1 MAEFSRLLEAEL
13 PRLRR
18 YARALVHD
26 AQRAEDLVQ
35 DCMERALRKS
45 HLWRE
50 GTSLTAWLFTML
62 HNLHAS
68 AARRFFNAPKL
79 VPFLETESMPTVA
92 PTQTDRLNLASLQ
105 SALNKLPEEQRQVL
119 LLVGM
124 EQLHYEEVASIL
136 KVPLGTVMSRL
147 FRARER
153 LRVLLA
159 EESRPPLRRVK

>member
-1 MAEFSRLLEAEL
+1 MTEFSRQLEAEL

-50 GTSLTAWLFTML
+50 GTSLSAWLFTML

-68 AARRFFNAPKL
+68 AARRFFHLPRH
-79 VPFLETESMPTVA
+79 VPFDETDTMPHVA
-92 PTQTDRLNLASLQ
+92 PTQTDSVNLAGLQ
-105 SALNKLPEEQRQVL
+105 AALDKLPDEQRQVL

-124 EQLHYEEVASIL
+124 EQRRYEEVAAIL
-136 KVPLGTVMSRL
+136 NIPLGTVMSRL

-153 LRVLLA
+153 LRGLLA
-159 EESRPPLRRVK
+159 DDSRPPLRRVK